1 MDVRDAEGNQVGEEE
16 KIAIY
21 KEHQKSLKK
30 VKDLLEDTKEME
42 PLETLSIEDQI
53 NELCKLADITVD
65 EYKEALKWSYKQY
78 TVTLRRNI
86 EERFINN
93 YNKEWIKAWNG
104 NMDLQ
109 ICLDFYG
116 VITYITDYATKGD
129 IVLVEALKHA
139 AKQCKTEPK
148 QKQMKMIS
156 DTYLHSRS
164 MGESEV
170 CYRLLQELHLTDSNI
185 STRYL
190 ATCFPENRTNFMK
203 IVSEDEEH
211 LYDAAE
217 LKEINGKKSK
227 YTESPSIIDKYRR
240 RPDTLEKI
248 SCMQFAKMYDPINT
262 LPKKAHLS
270 NGSSKE
276 TAEETEDL
284 ELHHNRRKDMTKI
297 IIHHENSKEMGV
309 EEYRSLLL
317 PRYIELSNPQPGEP
331 KFMRL
336 REHPLAIKQ
345 HPINRSKHEHEYLYS
360 ELLAYRPFRNESE
373 LMRSNQQKCA
383 KLFLEKNDND
393 EMTKIEKVKTIV
405 MEHLESVLEGKSKAE
420 VILNETTGEMLDAE
434 LEQEVDDAEL
444 EGVEEHPDYPGLV
457 EPQDGELDLGSWDK
471 SYFRPITLNPPEE
484 LFRDLRK
491 LDNEQ
496 QLVVQEVLNYAK
508 GIKKFMNGKGKSK
521 FPKPPKLIV
530 QGGAGAGK
538 STVIK
543 SIIQLTE
550 RTLRKEGESGD
561 QPHVLASAPT
571 GTAAAIIDGN
581 TLHHDFNLNFGND
594 YISYENS
601 IRDLRREQLKN
612 LKLVIIDEFSMVGSD
627 RLYQIDQ
634 RLREITQLRFCDFG
648 NVSTFLFGDLL
659 QLPPVKASWIFSA
672 PKSKT
677 WKVDKKIT
685 YSPLWRIFDS
695 VILIQNHRQGKD
707 KEYADILNR
716 MRFGKNTVEDFMKLQ
731 TRVRSI
737 NDPDIPKDAQYICG
751 KRKAVQ
757 EINNIRI
764 DGLDGE
770 RGDMSAININ
780 HLSRTFRPKISEWG
794 TVHETSFMNELHL
807 KVGARVLLVHN
818 VDTSDKLTNGSLGEV
833 LEFNRNRNG
842 DVTSVVVHFYN
853 EKVGKEYRSKNP
865 ILLSRFPGKNP
876 VSIKREEF
884 SYSIITQNKSSHASS
899 KAKVIQFP
907 LILAF
912 AATGHKFQG
921 QTIPKPMKVVVDLNT
936 VFRAAQAYVMM
947 SRVEELDQL
956 FILEHLSTKKIYPCQ
971 KAMAELERLTAKSMN
986 SNLSDWLNISCL
998 NVFFS
1003 ERVTFLNTRSL
1014 LAHHED
1020 IEHNRMLNVSSLL
1033 CVNETW
1039 VNADSECPSLM
1050 KFSEP
1055 HVVAAGPGKGLATYA
1070 KHHSDF
1076 HHVSDVNKI
1085 HHQISC
1091 FQSSSTSVI
1100 SVYRSQSARLT
1111 EVFDDLQEILNQCNS
1126 ENLCLIGGDFNL
1138 CALTDNKNC
1147 LSEGLMHLGFKQ
1159 LVEEATH
1166 ENGRAIDH
1174 CYARFPEQRKYE
1186 TKVSI
1191 QSVYW
1196 SDHDAITV
1204 LIN

>member
-1 MDVRDAEGNQVGEEE
+1 
-16 KIAIY
+16 
-21 KEHQKSLKK
+21 
-30 VKDLLEDTKEME
+30 
-42 PLETLSIEDQI
+42 
-53 NELCKLADITVD
+53 
-65 EYKEALKWSYKQY
+65 
-78 TVTLRRNI
+78 
-86 EERFINN
+86 
-93 YNKEWIKAWNG
+93 
-104 NMDLQ
+104 
-109 ICLDFYG
+109 
-116 VITYITDYATKGD
+116 
-129 IVLVEALKHA
+129 
-139 AKQCKTEPK
+139 
-148 QKQMKMIS
+148 
-156 DTYLHSRS
+156 
-164 MGESEV
+164 
-170 CYRLLQELHLTDSNI
+170 
-185 STRYL
+185 
-190 ATCFPENRTNFMK
+190 
-203 IVSEDEEH
+203 
-211 LYDAAE
+211 
-217 LKEINGKKSK
+217 
-227 YTESPSIIDKYRR
+227 
-240 RPDTLEKI
+240 
-248 SCMQFAKMYDPINT
+248 
-262 LPKKAHLS
+262 
-270 NGSSKE
+270 
-276 TAEETEDL
+276 
-284 ELHHNRRKDMTKI
+284 
-297 IIHHENSKEMGV
+297 
-309 EEYRSLLL
+309 
-317 PRYIELSNPQPGEP
+317 
-331 KFMRL
+331 
-336 REHPLAIKQ
+336 
-345 HPINRSKHEHEYLYS
+345 
-360 ELLAYRPFRNESE
+360 
-373 LMRSNQQKCA
+373 
-383 KLFLEKNDND
+383 
-393 EMTKIEKVKTIV
+393 
-405 MEHLESVLEGKSKAE
+405 
-420 VILNETTGEMLDAE
+420 
-434 LEQEVDDAEL
+434 
-444 EGVEEHPDYPGLV
+444 
-457 EPQDGELDLGSWDK
+457 
-471 SYFRPITLNPPEE
+471 
-484 LFRDLRK
+484 
-491 LDNEQ
+491 
-496 QLVVQEVLNYAK
+496 
-508 GIKKFMNGKGKSK
+508 
-521 FPKPPKLIV
+521 
-530 QGGAGAGK
+530 
-538 STVIK
+538 
-543 SIIQLTE
+543 
-550 RTLRKEGESGD
+550 
-561 QPHVLASAPT
+561 
-571 GTAAAIIDGN
+571 
-581 TLHHDFNLNFGND
+581 
-594 YISYENS
+594 
-601 IRDLRREQLKN
+601 
-612 LKLVIIDEFSMVGSD
+612 
-627 RLYQIDQ
+627 
-634 RLREITQLRFCDFG
+634 
-648 NVSTFLFGDLL
+648 
-659 QLPPVKASWIFSA
+659 
-672 PKSKT
+672 
-677 WKVDKKIT
+677 
-685 YSPLWRIFDS
+685 
-695 VILIQNHRQGKD
+695 
-707 KEYADILNR
+707 
-716 MRFGKNTVEDFMKLQ
+716 
-731 TRVRSI
+731 
-737 NDPDIPKDAQYICG
+737 
-751 KRKAVQ
+751 
-757 EINNIRI
+757 
-764 DGLDGE
+764 
-770 RGDMSAININ
+770 
-780 HLSRTFRPKISEWG
+780 
-794 TVHETSFMNELHL
+794 MNELHL

-833 LEFNRNRNG
+833 LEFDRNRNG